1 MSDQYLPA
9 TTASELPALID
20 AAQRLIEK
28 VELDLRTPDPVVLFD
43 DIADVFQLE
52 DTVVSKRRAATAP
65 YYEAKS
71 AIEGAFRPAAK
82 AVDRA
87 KKLLE
92 DWFRHWG
99 SQSLDGTGSVRVI
112 HPDVM
117 VRTVWGYDVVDPTL
131 VPREFLMVNEEA
143 IEEHVDQFGDSVP
156 IPGVRV
162 FRTIKVQRRPRK

>member
-1 MSDQYLPA
+1 MSSDYLPE

-20 AAQRLIEK
+20 AAQQLVEK
-28 VELDLRTPDPVVLFD
+28 VGVDLRTPDPVVLFD
-43 DIADVFQLE
+43 DIAYTFELE
-52 DTVVSKRRAATAP
+52 DAVVSKRRAATAP
-65 YYEAKS
+65 YYKAKS
-71 AIEGAFRPAAK
+71 DIEYAFRPAAK
-82 AVDRA
+82 AVERA

-92 DWFRHWG
+92 EWFRHWG
-99 SQSLDGTGSVRVI
+99 AKSLDGTGSVRVI
-112 HPDVM
+112 HPDVT
-117 VRTVWGYDVVDPTL
+117 VRTIWGYDIVDPAL

>member
-1 MSDQYLPA
+1 MSDYLPA
-9 TTASELPALID
+9 ATASELPALID
-20 AAQRLIEK
+20 QAQRLMEK
-28 VELDLRTPDPVVLFD
+28 VELDLRTPDPIVLFD

-52 DTVVSKRRAATAP
+52 DAVVSKRRAATAP

-99 SQSLDGTGSVRVI
+99 SRSLDGSGSVRVI
-112 HPDVM
+112 HPDVT
-117 VRTVWGYDVVDPTL
+117 VRTVWAYDIVDPAL

>member
-1 MSDQYLPA
+1 MSEYLPSA
-9 TTASELPALID
+9 TASELPALID
-20 AAQRLIEK
+20 QAQHLLEK

-52 DTVVSKRRAATAP
+52 DAVVSKRKAATAP

-92 DWFRHWG
+92 EWFRQWG
-99 SQSLDGTGSVRVI
+99 SKSLDGTGSVRVV
-112 HPDVM
+112 HPDVT
-117 VRTVWGYDVVDPTL
+117 VRTVWGYDIVDPTL
-131 VPREFLMVNEEA
+131 VPREFLTVNEEA
-143 IEEHVDQFGDSVP
+143 IEDHVDQFGDSVP

-162 FRTIKVQRRPRK
+162 FRTIRVQRRPRR